1 MVRKSCIYAM
11 KNSRPFSL
19 IKNLIPALALT
30 FLCVAGASDHAVYAQ
45 GSMDQD
51 ETSRTDAS
59 SALVARGLASRDP
72 LERQR
77 AAEELART
85 GAIEQKGLVEGY
97 RLQEKDAR
105 VRLALDWA
113 LYRMGKT
120 QTLFAIVRELDG
132 SRRNQA
138 ASYLKQLEGPEPLYI
153 FLDRVSDETMIHLIE
168 ALASLGNAETS
179 KRLEAYASSY
189 DPRIANAAQ
198 FALREIARR
207 ASATSDQATRPR
219 STGVK
224 EKTEDEAPTEATEGE
239 APEETP

>member
-1 MVRKSCIYAM
+1 M
-11 KNSRPFSL
+11 KNSQPFTL

-30 FLCVAGASDHAVYAQ
+30 FFYVAGAVGSHAIYAQ

-51 ETSRTDAS
+51 ETSKTDGAS
-59 SALVARGLASRDP
+59 VVVARRLASRNP

-85 GAIEQKGLVEGY
+85 GAIEQQKLVEGY

-120 QTLFAIVRELDG
+120 ETLFAIVRQLDG
-132 SRRNQA
+132 SRSNQA

-153 FLDRVSDETMIHLIE
+153 FLDRVNDETRIHLIE
-168 ALASLGNAETS
+168 ALASLGNAETAL
-179 KRLEAYASSY
+179 RLEPYASSY
-189 DPRIANAAQ
+189 DQRIANAAR

-207 ASATSDQATRPR
+207 ASAPSDQATRPR
-219 STGVK
+219 STGK
-224 EKTEDEAPTEATEGE
+224 IEKTEDET
-239 APEETP
+239 PEETPSEEAP